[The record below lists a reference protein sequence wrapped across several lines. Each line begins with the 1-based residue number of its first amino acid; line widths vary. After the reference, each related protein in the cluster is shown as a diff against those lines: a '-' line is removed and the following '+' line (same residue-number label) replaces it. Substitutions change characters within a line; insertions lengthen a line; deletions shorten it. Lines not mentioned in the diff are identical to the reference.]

1 MLSPFKRR
9 SCRITREIKD
19 LCARFQLSTCSWS
32 MIRSLFAVTSSSIA
46 LLFVPLPHPPLFVVV
61 LPLLLPHPSRP
72 RPSSSFSSSSFPL
85 SSSSSFSSSPS
96 SSSSFL
102 LFSSLPSSSSSV
114 CARGAPG
121 LGSAQVPT
129 ALPWRTRSPPEHP
142 SRCPQGA
149 GAGRAARCRSRS
161 PGPRSAARGRTASG
175 RRWKLP
181 WRKIAGGT
189 TGRCRRWRR
198 DRSAQRTRST
208 GPRRSGDERW
218 SCCERRWP
226 SLASREPPRLCPPP
240 PRCPRPWSDPRRCVF
255 VLQFMPIQ
263 TTPPSS
269 VRRCVGVS
277 ADFGRRGWM

>member
-1 MLSPFKRR
+1 MLLCQSMLEPSTHLSQNGYGGRPTRGGSFGQGRDVSPDLV
-9 SCRITREIKD
+9 CRPVFCR
-19 LCARFQLSTCSWS
+19 
-32 MIRSLFAVTSSSIA
+32 
-46 LLFVPLPHPPLFVVV
+46 PLPLFPPPPSSARV
-61 LPLLLPHPSRP
+61 PRATICACAPPPSRD
-72 RPSSSFSSSSFPL
+72 RPPPP
-85 SSSSSFSSSPS
+85 PS
-96 SSSSFL
+96 W
-102 LFSSLPSSSSSV
+102 PPTGGPEP
-114 CARGAPG
+114 APGPRGA
-121 LGSAQVPT
+121 
-129 ALPWRTRSPPEHP
+129 
-142 SRCPQGA
+142 GA

-255 VLQFMPIQ
+255 VLE
-263 TTPPSS
+263 TGGPPLLLHFLLQLLLQLLQLLTAWAP
-269 VRRCVGVS
+269 GV
-277 ADFGRRGWM
+277 AD

>member
-1 MLSPFKRR
+1 MLLCQSMLEPSTHLSQNGYGGRPTRGGSFGQGRDVSPDLV
-9 SCRITREIKD
+9 CRPVFCR
-19 LCARFQLSTCSWS
+19 
-32 MIRSLFAVTSSSIA
+32 
-46 LLFVPLPHPPLFVVV
+46 PLPLFPPPPSSARV
-61 LPLLLPHPSRP
+61 PRATICACAPPPSRD
-72 RPSSSFSSSSFPL
+72 RPPPP
-85 SSSSSFSSSPS
+85 PS
-96 SSSSFL
+96 W
-102 LFSSLPSSSSSV
+102 PPTGGPEP
-114 CARGAPG
+114 APGPRGA
-121 LGSAQVPT
+121 
-129 ALPWRTRSPPEHP
+129 
-142 SRCPQGA
+142 GA

-240 PRCPRPWSDPRRCVF
+240 PRCPRLRCWYRIREPCMSRLVANRCAYG
-255 VLQFMPIQ
+255 IQ
-263 TTPPSS
+263 LVSMLLVPQMLPYFRAIGFANAASSLCFGFAASRDRYYAQPTPP
-269 VRRCVGVS
+269 
-277 ADFGRRGWM
+277 